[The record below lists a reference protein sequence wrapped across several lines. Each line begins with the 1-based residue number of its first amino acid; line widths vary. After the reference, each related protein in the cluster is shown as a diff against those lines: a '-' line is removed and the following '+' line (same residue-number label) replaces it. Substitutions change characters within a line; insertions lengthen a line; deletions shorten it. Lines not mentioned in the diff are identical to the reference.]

1 MRKVILW
8 KITIFVHIT
17 KKNIMKKL
25 VLTFALSVVSVANI
39 SAQTAKQVIDN
50 YVTALGGK
58 QKLESVKTLSMKNT
72 ISVMGMEM
80 EGKTVKKDN
89 KFKSSQSMMGQEMVQ
104 VFDGEKGYA
113 DQMGQRMDFP
123 ADQVAKLKSAKL
135 MDALGMNPEKMKTVE
150 KKNVDGKDFVVLSSD
165 DSKYYFDAK
174 TNLLAKTEGDKGT
187 MVISKYT
194 DVDGIEFVEEMS
206 IDAAGQ
212 QVTVKNSD
220 IKINQ
225 PVSDDE
231 FK

>member
-1 MRKVILW
+1 
-8 KITIFVHIT
+8 
-17 KKNIMKKL
+17 MKKL
-25 VLTFALSVVSVANI
+25 VLTFAVSVLAVANM

-58 QKLESVKTLSMKNT
+58 QKLESVNTLSMKNS
-72 ISVMGMEM
+72 ISVMGMDM
-80 EGKTVKKDN
+80 EGKTVKKGN
-89 KFKSSQSMMGQEMVQ
+89 KFKSTQTMMGQEMSQ
-104 VFDGEKGYA
+104 VFDGEKGFA
-113 DQMGQRMDFP
+113 NQMGQKMDFP
-123 ADQVAKLKSAKL
+123 ADQVAKLKEAKI

-150 KKNVDGKDFVVLSSD
+150 KKQVDGKDYIVLSSD

-174 TNLLAKTEGDKGT
+174 TNLLWKTEGDKGT
-187 MVISKYT
+187 MIINKYA
-194 DVDGIEFVEEMS
+194 DVDGIKFVEEMS

>member
-1 MRKVILW
+1 
-8 KITIFVHIT
+8 
-17 KKNIMKKL
+17 MKKL
-25 VLTFALSVVSVANI
+25 ILTFALSVASVANL

-50 YVTALGGK
+50 YVTSLGGK
-58 QKLESVKTLSMKNT
+58 QKLEAVKTLSMKNT

-89 KFKSSQSMMGQEMVQ
+89 KFKSTQSMMGQEMSQ
-104 VFDGEKGYA
+104 VFDGEKGFA
-113 DQMGQRMDFP
+113 NQMGQKIDFP
-123 ADQVAKLKSAKL
+123 ADQVAKLKDAKL
-135 MDALGMNPEKMKTVE
+135 MDALGLNPEKMKTVE
-150 KKNVDGKDFVVLSSD
+150 KKQIDGKDYIVLSSD

-174 TNLLAKTEGDKGT
+174 TNLLWKTEGDKGT
-187 MVISKYT
+187 MIISKYT
-194 DVDGIEFVEEMS
+194 DIDGIKFVEEMS

-212 QVTVKNSD
+212 QVSVRNSD

>member
-1 MRKVILW
+1 
-8 KITIFVHIT
+8 
-17 KKNIMKKL
+17 MKKL
-25 VLTFALSVVSVANI
+25 VLTFAVSVLAVANM

-58 QKLESVKTLSMKNT
+58 QKLEAVKTLSMKNA

-89 KFKSSQSMMGQEMVQ
+89 KFKSTQTMMGQEMSQ
-104 VFDGEKGYA
+104 VFDGEKGFA
-113 DQMGQRMDFP
+113 NQMGQKMDFP
-123 ADQVAKLKSAKL
+123 ADQVAKLKDAKI

-150 KKNVDGKDFVVLSSD
+150 KKQIDGKDYIVLSSD

-174 TNLLAKTEGDKGT
+174 TNLLWKTEGDKGT
-187 MVISKYT
+187 MIISKYA
-194 DVDGIEFVEEMS
+194 DVEGIKFVEEMS

>member
-1 MRKVILW
+1 
-8 KITIFVHIT
+8 
-17 KKNIMKKL
+17 MKKL
-25 VLTFALSVVSVANI
+25 ILTFALSVATVANL

-89 KFKSSQSMMGQEMVQ
+89 KFKSTQSMMGQEMSQ
-104 VFDGEKGYA
+104 VFDGEKGFA
-113 DQMGQRMDFP
+113 NQMGQKIDFP
-123 ADQVAKLKSAKL
+123 ADQVAKLKDAKL

-150 KKNVDGKDFVVLSSD
+150 KKQIDGKDYIVLSSD

-174 TNLLAKTEGDKGT
+174 TNLLWKTEGDKGT
-187 MVISKYT
+187 MIISKYA
-194 DVDGIEFVEEMS
+194 DIDGIKFVEEMS

-212 QVTVKNSD
+212 QVSVKNSD

>member
-1 MRKVILW
+1 
-8 KITIFVHIT
+8 
-17 KKNIMKKL
+17 MKKL
-25 VLTFALSVVSVANI
+25 ILTFALSVATVANI

-89 KFKSSQSMMGQEMVQ
+89 KFKSTQSMMGQEMSQ
-104 VFDGEKGYA
+104 VFDGEKGFA
-113 DQMGQRMDFP
+113 NQMGQKMDFP
-123 ADQVAKLKSAKL
+123 ADQVAKLKDAKI

-150 KKNVDGKDFVVLSSD
+150 KKQIDGKDYIVLSSD

-174 TNLLAKTEGDKGT
+174 TNLLWKTEGDKGT
-187 MVISKYT
+187 MIISKYA
-194 DVDGIEFVEEMS
+194 DIDGIKFVEEMS